1 MSWLAQ
7 LFLRRRIYSDLSA
20 ELQEHLDE
28 RIEELVAEGV
38 PKKDA
43 VAAARREFGNV
54 TLIAEDSRE
63 VWRWRSIENF
73 AIDVR
78 YGLRSLRRSP
88 GFTMIVVLTLALGIG
103 GNSAIF
109 SVVNAVL
116 LRPLPFPNASQL
128 ADLCARSTLFDF
140 EHLGVSLP
148 DIADIRATS
157 TSFSNLSPY
166 QSSSKEMTGEGKP
179 EQIEG
184 TDISGD
190 FFPDLG
196 IKPLLGRTFVSS
208 DMQPGSRGVILSH
221 SLWRDRFGSDPSAI
235 GKTLR
240 LDGETYRVIGVMP
253 EFSSTD
259 FATDSKVWTAFI
271 PTQEQLT
278 ARQNHYFNVLARLKP
293 HTDIT
298 QAQKELDTI
307 ASRLATA
314 YPDADK
320 GWSFRVTPLRKLLL
334 GDAQKPLLVL
344 FCAVGF
350 VLLIACANVSNLFL
364 SRGWARRREFAI
376 RTAIGATRGAL
387 LRQLAVESVLV
398 ALMGGVCAFFMALW
412 TVRGI
417 RAVLPPEIPRIQ
429 DIRIDSEVVWFT
441 LGVSLLAALLS
452 GFVPALLSS
461 RDDVNAAIKEG
472 GASAGCG
479 RGHNFLRQML
489 VIAEVALA
497 IVLLIGA
504 TLAMQSFARILRVDP
519 GFRPDHLITMRID
532 FPEFRFAKVD
542 QSTQFVR
549 EVLESSR
556 AIPGVEAASAG
567 MVFPLGDSISETTFD
582 TEEPTDTKSAQRMA
596 RNNLVEPDFFRT
608 FGIPLLAGRDFNAD
622 DRKEKSPVFIVSEAF
637 ARKVFGS
644 IDVIGRR
651 LFAAR
656 EANRPM
662 WGEIVGVVGNVRDLD
677 PGAEAKPELYSPFV
691 QTRHAGGVFLVFR
704 TKPDPLAIVAAI
716 EDRIWS
722 LDKDRPVTSIKTI
735 DKQMKQN
742 TGSPRSQ
749 SVLLGIFAGLG
760 FALAIVGVYGVM
772 SYVVSQQTREIGIRM
787 ALGADREKVL
797 RMVIVHG
804 LKLTLTGVVIGMG
817 ASLALTRFMRSQLLG
832 VSATDPVTFGGVAI
846 LLVVVAVAAC
856 FIPAQRAMR
865 VDPMVAL
872 RYE

>member
-1 MSWLAQ
+1 
-7 LFLRRRIYSDLSA
+7 
-20 ELQEHLDE
+20 
-28 RIEELVAEGV
+28 
-38 PKKDA
+38 
-43 VAAARREFGNV
+43 V

-78 YGLRSLRRSP
+78 YGLRSLGRSP

-103 GNSAIF
+103 ANSAIF
-109 SVVNAVL
+109 SVINAVV

-140 EHLGVSLP
+140 SHLGVSLP
-148 DIADIRATS
+148 DLADIRATS
-157 TSFSNLSPY
+157 TSFSDLTPY
-166 QSSSKEMTGEGKP
+166 QLSSREMTGDGKP
-179 EQIEG
+179 VRIEG
-184 TDISGD
+184 ADVSED

-196 IKPLLGRTFVSS
+196 VKPLLGRTFVTS
-208 DMQPGSRGVILSH
+208 DMQSGNRAVILSH
-221 SLWRDRFGSDPSAI
+221 SLWRDRFGGDAHAI

-240 LDGETYRVIGVMP
+240 LDGETYTVIGVMP
-253 EFSSTD
+253 DFSRTD
-259 FATDSKVWTAFI
+259 FATDSKVWTAFS

-293 HTDIT
+293 HTDIV

-307 ASRLATA
+307 AARLASA

-320 GWSFRVTPLRKLLL
+320 GWSFRTTPLRKYLL
-334 GDAQKPLLVL
+334 GDVQKPLLVL
-344 FCAVGF
+344 FCSVGF

-364 SRGWARRREFAI
+364 SRGWGRRREFAI

-398 ALMGGVCAFFMALW
+398 ALMGGVCAFFTAVW

-417 RAVLPPEIPRIQ
+417 RAILPPEIPRMQ
-429 DIRIDSEVVWFT
+429 DIRIDSEVAWFT
-441 LGVSLLAALLS
+441 LGASLLAALLS

-461 RDDVNAAIKEG
+461 RQDVNVGIKEG
-472 GASAGCG
+472 GAGAGSG

-489 VIAEVALA
+489 VVVEVALA

-504 TLAMQSFARILRVDP
+504 TLAMQSFARMLREDP

-532 FPEFRFAKVD
+532 FPEFRFAKVE
-542 QSTQFVR
+542 QSTHFVQQ
-549 EVLESSR
+549 VLESSR
-556 AIPGVEAASAG
+556 GIPGVEAASAG
-567 MVFPLGDSISETTFD
+567 MVFPLGDEVAESTFD
-582 TEEPTDTKSAQRMA
+582 TEESTNDTESGQRMA
-596 RNNLVEPDFFRT
+596 RTNRVEPDFFRT

-622 DRKEKSPVFIVSEAF
+622 DRKEKSPVFIVNEAF
-637 ARKVFGS
+637 ARRVFGS
-644 IDVIGRR
+644 VHVVGKR
-651 LFAAR
+651 LSALR
-656 EANRPM
+656 EKKEPV
-662 WGEIVGVVGNVRDLD
+662 WGEIVGVTGNVRDLD
-677 PGAEAKPELYSPFV
+677 PSAEAKAEIYGPFM
-691 QTRHAGGVFLVFR
+691 QTGKAAGAFLVFR

-716 EDRIWS
+716 EDRIWV

-735 DKQMKQN
+735 EKQMEEN
-742 TGSPRSQ
+742 TGAPRSQ
-749 SVLLGIFAGLG
+749 SVLLGIFGGLG

-787 ALGADREKVL
+787 ALGADRERVL

-804 LKLTLTGVVIGMG
+804 LKLTLAGVAIGMG

-832 VSATDPVTFGGVAI
+832 VSATDPVSFGGVAI
-846 LLVVVAVAAC
+846 LLILVAVAAC